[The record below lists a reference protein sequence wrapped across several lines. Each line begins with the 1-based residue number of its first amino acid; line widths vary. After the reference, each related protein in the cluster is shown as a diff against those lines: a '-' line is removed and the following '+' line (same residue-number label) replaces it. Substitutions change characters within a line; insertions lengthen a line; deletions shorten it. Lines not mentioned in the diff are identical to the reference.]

1 MIEVFKTNVRA
12 RSHAKMLV
20 SQIQQAFSNY
30 EANFDLD
37 DRDNI
42 LRIQCATGQIQ
53 PSGLIA
59 LLKDFGFNAEVLN
72 DECCVIAKK

>member
-20 SQIQQAFSNY
+20 SQIQKAFNGY

-37 DRDNI
+37 DCDNI
-42 LRIQCATGQIQ
+42 LRIKCETGMVQS
-53 PSGLIA
+53 PGLIA
-59 LLKDFGFNAEVLN
+59 LLKDFGFHAEVL
-72 DECCVIAKK
+72 DDKCFSIK

>member
-20 SQIQQAFSNY
+20 NQIQNAFIDY

-37 DRDNI
+37 DCDNI
-42 LRIQCATGQIQ
+42 LRIKSITGTIQ
-53 PSGLIA
+53 SSRLIA
-59 LLKDFGFNAEVLN
+59 FLRDFGFHAEILP
-72 DECCVIAKK
+72 DDCHMR

>member
-20 SQIQQAFSNY
+20 NQIQNAFVDY

-37 DRDNI
+37 DCDNI
-42 LRIQCATGQIQ
+42 LRIKSTTGMVQ
-53 PSGLIA
+53 SSRLIA
-59 LLKDFGFNAEVLN
+59 FLKDFGFNAEILA
-72 DECCVIAKK
+72 DDCHIR